1 MKYIEVYKSEN
12 HFSSFPSV
20 AVTKSGKIIVVFRR
34 AGLFSVNAAKDDSPT
49 HHDTNSEICV
59 IFSENNGES
68 YDSKTMNIS
77 TKIKYGINDPGI
89 TVLSNGK
96 IILNYS
102 AIEVVESKN
111 RNSLSNP
118 IVAHRP
124 DLNTVSSCVGVFV
137 QSSEDDGLSW
147 SETMKISI
155 KNNDSNFCTRESAI
169 ELEDGTIL
177 LSIYEPN
184 SCKSD
189 VAYLLRSWDSGDS
202 WGDLS
207 LIAKDNKGM
216 ESIFQGISFNE
227 TAILNLG
234 EGKLLSM
241 IRADS
246 TYHNDESDYLAIG
259 GIGELYTSISLNA
272 GFSWSKPVPSG
283 IWGQPAHL
291 LKLNNGDILC
301 TYGFREKPYSIK
313 AVISN
318 DNGKTWY
325 VDKTITLKE
334 NAPIWDMG
342 YPKSVQINNE
352 EIITV
357 YYWVDKNKIRYIE
370 SVKWNIKNIL

>member
-1 MKYIEVYKSEN
+1 MKYIEVYKSET
-12 HFSSFPSV
+12 HFSSFPSI
-20 AVTKSGKIIVVFRR
+20 ALTKSGEIIVAFRR
-34 AGLFSVNAAKDDSPT
+34 AGLFSVNAAKNDSPT
-49 HHDTNSEICV
+49 HHDRDSEICI
-59 IFSENNGES
+59 IFSKDIGES
-68 YDSKTMNIS
+68 YDLKSMIVA
-77 TKIKYGINDPGI
+77 TKLKYGVNDPGI
-89 TVLSNGK
+89 SVLSSGE
-96 IILNYS
+96 IILNS
-102 AIEVVESKN
+102 AAINVVKSKN
-111 RNSLSNP
+111 RVSLSHP
-118 IVAHRP
+118 IAAHRP
-124 DLNTVSSCVGVFV
+124 DLNTISSCVGVFV
-137 QSSEDDGLSW
+137 QSSKDNGLTW
-147 SETMKISI
+147 TEPNKISV
-155 KNNDSNFCTRESAI
+155 KDNDSNFCTRESVI

-177 LSIYEPN
+177 LSLYEGNPY
-184 SCKSD
+184 KSD
-189 VAYLLRSWDSGDS
+189 IAYLVRSWNSGKS
-202 WGDLS
+202 WDDLS
-207 LIAKDNKGM
+207 VIAKDNKGT
-216 ESIFQGISFNE
+216 ESLFQGISFNE

-301 TYGFREKPYSIK
+301 TYGYRKKPYSIK

-318 DNGKTWY
+318 DSGKTWY
-325 VDKTITLKE
+325 VDKTITLRE

-357 YYWVDKNKIRYIE
+357 YYWVDKNKIRYVE